1 MHTQTM
7 KWFGGLLLVAAFCA
21 HAAEPWKG
29 LPPTPQLPAHTVGKH
44 AAVNGA
50 RLWYAEW
57 GADNPGTPVLLLHG
71 GYANSSYFGFLIP
84 ALIKAGYHVIAVDSR
99 GHGRSGRTDEPMTYH
114 LMASDF
120 VGLLDVLK
128 VKKVSLVGWSDGGCT
143 GYDIAIN
150 HPERLERIFTF
161 GSNADVSGFSDDFVN
176 NPVVATYLARTRRE
190 YRRLSPAPND
200 WDSFNA
206 AMNTMWTTLP
216 TYTAEQL
223 RTIRVHTTVA
233 DGQFDEG
240 MKPEHLR
247 YLVATIPDA
256 RLVILPNLSH
266 FAMLQDPSAFNGA
279 VLDFLRDYK

>member
-1 MHTQTM
+1 
-7 KWFGGLLLVAAFCA
+7 
-21 HAAEPWKG
+21 
-29 LPPTPQLPAHTVGKH
+29 
-44 AAVNGA
+44 
-50 RLWYAEW
+50 
-57 GADNPGTPVLLLHG
+57 
-71 GYANSSYFGFLIP
+71 
-84 ALIKAGYHVIAVDSR
+84 
-99 GHGRSGRTDEPMTYH
+99 MTYH

-120 VGLLDVLK
+120 VGLLDVLN
-128 VKKVSLVGWSDGGCT
+128 VRKVSLVGWSDGGCT
-143 GYDIAIN
+143 GYDLAIN
-150 HPERLERIFTF
+150 YPDRLERIFTF

-176 NPVVATYLARTRRE
+176 NPVVAAYLARTRLE

-216 TYTAEQL
+216 TYTAPQL
-223 RTIRVHTTVA
+223 RTIRVHATIA

-266 FAMLQDPSAFNGA
+266 FAMLQGPSAFNGA